1 MAQPRRF
8 PIYGWLL
15 GLVLLT
21 ALDATLYGLW
31 RWRRFHRHDAV
42 IVAAATRYGVPP
54 SLVKA
59 VVWRESRFD
68 EDAIG
73 SKGELG
79 LMQLM
84 ETAASE
90 WADSV
95 HASAFIHEHVLDP
108 ATNTLAGTFY
118 LSKLLRR
125 YPQTDN
131 PAVYAL
137 ADYNAGRGNVLRWM
151 KGAATT
157 NSEAFLQQMTFPS
170 TRAYILDILAKAR
183 KYASNPD

>member
-1 MAQPRRF
+1 MAQLKRN
-8 PIYGWLL
+8 PIYGWFVGLILL
-15 GLVLLT
+15 SILDV
-21 ALDATLYGLW
+21 ALYSLW
-31 RWRRFHRHDAV
+31 RWRRLHRHDAV

-68 EDAIG
+68 EDAVG

-84 ETAASE
+84 ETSATE

-151 KGAATT
+151 KGAAAT
-157 NSEAFLQQMTFPS
+157 NSQAFLQQMTFPS
-170 TRAYILDILAKAR
+170 TRSYILDILAKAK
-183 KYASNPD
+183 KYASTPE

>member
-1 MAQPRRF
+1 MAQSRQF
-8 PIYGWLL
+8 SIFGWFTGLL
-15 GLVLLT
+15 LLV
-21 ALDATLYGLW
+21 ALDISLYGLW

-42 IVAAATRYGVPP
+42 ILSAATRYGVPP

-68 EDAIG
+68 EEAVG

-84 ETAASE
+84 ETAAKE

-95 HASAFIHEHVLDP
+95 HANAFIHENVLNP

-131 PAVYAL
+131 PVVYAL
-137 ADYNAGRGNVLRWM
+137 ADYNAGRGNVRKWM
-151 KGAATT
+151 NGAAST
-157 NSEAFLQQMTFPS
+157 NSQIFLQQMTFPG
-170 TRAYILDILAKAR
+170 TRAYILDILAKA
-183 KYASNPD
+183 KKFATSTE